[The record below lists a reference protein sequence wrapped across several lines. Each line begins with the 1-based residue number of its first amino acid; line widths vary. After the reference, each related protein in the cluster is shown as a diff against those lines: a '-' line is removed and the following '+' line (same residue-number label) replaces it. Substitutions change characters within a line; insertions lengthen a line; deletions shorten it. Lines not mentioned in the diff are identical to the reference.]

1 MKRFATCWKGNPFM
15 SQASGKYRYLLT
27 NTLIFTISGLLSKF
41 ISFLMVPLYTGVLT
55 TAEYGIADMIHTT
68 VTLLLPF
75 LTLSIIEAA
84 IRFCLS
90 KDSNKE
96 EIFSSTAFVLIFS
109 VLLLIAIEP
118 IVGGISQTMR
128 DYYGYFWLI
137 FTTTIIAQMFFKFV
151 KGLEKIHICAVNS
164 IVIVVS
170 LVISNL
176 FFLLVLKTGLKGYLT
191 SLIVA
196 EFASALYLFVAARLW
211 RYFRISSINKKLIFE
226 MLRYSVPFVPNAV
239 AWWVN
244 TASDRYIIIALCGV
258 AANGLYSVGNKIPAM
273 LSIVTSIFQQAW
285 QISGIKE
292 YDGDEYSKF
301 YSSVYRAYVSIITI
315 GCSVIMT
322 MTPFLAS
329 VLFKNDFFAAWKFT
343 PFLIIGALFSGISGI
358 LAAIFFAAKKNG
370 LLLISTFV
378 GAAVNIALNI
388 LFIKA
393 IGPIGAAVSTA
404 VSFALVWGVRYVT
417 AQRICPF
424 FSDLRKDILMFA
436 MLFLQAV
443 GLVLEIQGSIWISLA
458 ISVVIIIINRTVL
471 KAFVSR
477 LSSKL
482 RSRGKGARKT

>member
-1 MKRFATCWKGNPFM
+1 M

-84 IRFCLS
+84 IRFCLGRE
-90 KDSNKE
+90 SNKE
-96 EIFSSTAFVLIFS
+96 EIFSSTVFVLLFS
-109 VLLLIAIEP
+109 ILLLSVIEP
-118 IVGGISQTMR
+118 IVGAISQTMR
-128 DYYGYFWLI
+128 DYYSYFWLI

-151 KGLEKIHICAVNS
+151 KGLEKIQICAVNS
-164 IVIVVS
+164 VVIVVS
-170 LVISNL
+170 LVMSNL
-176 FFLLVLKTGLKGYLT
+176 FFLLVLKTGLKGYLS
-191 SLIVA
+191 SLVVA
-196 EFASALYLFVAARLW
+196 EAASALYLFIAARLW
-211 RYFRISSINKKLIFE
+211 RYFRISSINKRLIVE
-226 MLRYSVPFVPNAV
+226 MLRYSIPFIPNAV

-273 LSIVTSIFQQAW
+273 LAIVTSIFQQAW
-285 QISGIKE
+285 QISGVKE
-292 YDGDEYSKF
+292 YDGDEYSRF
-301 YSSVYRAYVSIITI
+301 YSTVYQSYVSIITI

-322 MTPFLAS
+322 MTPFMAT
-329 VLFKNDFFAAWKFT
+329 VLFQKDFFVAWKFT
-343 PFLIIGALFSGISGI
+343 PFLIIGAMFSGISGV
-358 LAAIFFAAKKNG
+358 LSAIFFATKKNG

-378 GAAVNIALNI
+378 GAVVNIVLNI

-393 IGPIGAAVSTA
+393 VGPIGAAVSTA
-404 VSFALVWGVRYVT
+404 VSFALVWWVRYMT

-424 FSDLRKDILMFA
+424 HSELIKDILMFA
-436 MLFLQAV
+436 LLFLQAII
-443 GLVLEIQGSIWISLA
+443 LIQEIPGSLWISLA
-458 ISVVIIIINRTVL
+458 ISFIVVVINRTVL
-471 KAFVSR
+471 NVFVSR
-477 LSSKL
+477 LANKL